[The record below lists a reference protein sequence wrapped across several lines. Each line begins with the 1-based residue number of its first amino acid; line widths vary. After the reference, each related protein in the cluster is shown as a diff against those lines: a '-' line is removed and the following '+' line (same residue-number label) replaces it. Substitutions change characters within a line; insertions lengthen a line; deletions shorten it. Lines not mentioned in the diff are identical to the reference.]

1 MKKLA
6 KFQNIRDHEHIGRS
20 NTDFLDSDD
29 SEGSYFSDSDSS
41 TSRSASSSTSSGDS
55 SSEDETV
62 ERKKQN
68 TKKKH
73 RAKKRRHKHR
83 GLVKRHTVHNAKQ
96 HMNISNSSGM
106 LKKNIQEK
114 KVISYREL
122 LRKRGGS
129 PRTREHKA
137 SEGVYMYKQCALV
150 PEDSGDIRMVSIYD
164 GMTTYYLNEWKVIDP
179 ERENHKGFFAYSMKE
194 EALQAVFPRSSRLKD
209 SPRVLLKVFV
219 PHDSVEHVDRDIYVC
234 TRLKP
239 KKVWDICIDDDDDQ
253 KQFRA
258 SSSIAHADTYDHM
271 GACRGAQK
279 WKIVE
284 WNHGGI
290 WK

>member
-1 MKKLA
+1 MKILNLIILILFFNNPVFGQNDVKFYIEAALKNNLKL
-6 KFQNIRDHEHIGRS
+6 
-20 NTDFLDSDD
+20 
-29 SEGSYFSDSDSS
+29 
-41 TSRSASSSTSSGDS
+41 
-55 SSEDETV
+55 
-62 ERKKQN
+62 
-68 TKKKH
+68 
-73 RAKKRRHKHR
+73 
-83 GLVKRHTVHNAKQ
+83 NA
-96 HMNISNSSGM
+96 
-106 LKKNIQEK
+106 
-114 KVISYREL
+114 
-122 LRKRGGS
+122 
-129 PRTREHKA
+129 
-137 SEGVYMYKQCALV
+137 
-150 PEDSGDIRMVSIYD
+150 
-164 GMTTYYLNEWKVIDP
+164 

-239 KKVWDICIDDDDDQ
+239 KKVWDICIDNDDDQ
-253 KQFRA
+253 KQFRGI
-258 SSSIAHADTYDHM
+258 SSTAHADTYDHM

>member
-1 MKKLA
+1 
-6 KFQNIRDHEHIGRS
+6 
-20 NTDFLDSDD
+20 
-29 SEGSYFSDSDSS
+29 
-41 TSRSASSSTSSGDS
+41 
-55 SSEDETV
+55 
-62 ERKKQN
+62 
-68 TKKKH
+68 
-73 RAKKRRHKHR
+73 
-83 GLVKRHTVHNAKQ
+83 
-96 HMNISNSSGM
+96 MNISNSSGM
-106 LKKNIQEK
+106 LTKNNQEK

-122 LRKRGGS
+122 LRKRRGG
-129 PRTREHKA
+129 PRTREQKT

-194 EALQAVFPRSSRLKD
+194 EALQAVFPRNSRLKD

-219 PHDSVEHVDRDIYVC
+219 PHDSVEHVDGDIYVC

-239 KKVWDICIDDDDDQ
+239 KKVWDICIDNDDDQ
-253 KQFRA
+253 KQFRGI
-258 SSSIAHADTYDHM
+258 SSTAHADTYDHM